1 MADDIEYH
9 KQEVQ
14 MVRREKDSLEQV
26 LAVKAQEVR
35 TSLQNEAQRVEEDL
49 KNSLNKQRNENI
61 RLMHAINKIKEEK
74 TNLQKNLLSLQQRI
88 AELETQIGT
97 N

>member
-1 MADDIEYH
+1 
-9 KQEVQ
+9 

-49 KNSLNKQRNENI
+49 KKSLNTQRNENI
-61 RLMHAINKIKEEK
+61 KLQQNIANIKAEK
-74 TNLQKNLLSLQQRI
+74 TNLQKNLLDLQRRI
-88 AELETQIGT
+88 SDLETQIGAQ
-97 N
+97 